1 MKDRPMMSR
10 EEWAALATPWNVDHA
25 NDDFLP
31 GRYTEDFRKSETDRF
46 WDRLYSLPEETQN
59 AYFARSEYETRQA
72 RLRLEAKM
80 AQMLDGGKSI
90 NATAIAL
97 GVKWNRVA
105 SFAHKYRSAKITELN
120 ERIAALEL
128 ELSQYRG

>member
-1 MKDRPMMSR
+1 MKNKPMMSR
-10 EEWAALATPWNVDHA
+10 EEWAAIEVAWCVDSA
-25 NDDFLP
+25 NDDFVRDKYP
-31 GRYTEDFRKSETDRF
+31 AEFRESEMRRYNEKID
-46 WDRLYSLPEETQN
+46 SLTQEQRD
-59 AYFARSEYETRQA
+59 AFYARAEYERGQA

>member
-1 MKDRPMMSR
+1 MKDKPMMSR
-10 EEWAALATPWNVDHA
+10 EEWAEIACAWNVDFA
-25 NDDFLP
+25 NDGF
-31 GRYTEDFRKSETDRF
+31 GRKKYTDEFQESELARHDA
-46 WDRLYSLPEETQN
+46 RLAELTKDQFY
-59 AYFARSEYETRQA
+59 AYIARAEYEYDQGL
-72 RLRLEAKM
+72 LRSEAKM
-80 AQMLDGGKSI
+80 AQMLDDGKSI

-105 SFAHKYRSAKITELN
+105 SFAHKYRAAKIVELN